1 MTLKELNK
9 KLDDQIKA
17 LEEMD
22 MTNPTCVLRT
32 TAKAKAINDLAKT
45 KVSIVSMA
53 INNERLKK
61 SSKGVDDLIG

>member
-9 KLDDQIKA
+9 KLDEQIKA

-22 MTNPTCVLRT
+22 MTNPTHVLRT
-32 TAKAKAINDLAKT
+32 TTKAKTINDLAKT

-53 INNERLKK
+53 INNEKLKK

>member
-9 KLDDQIKA
+9 KLDEQIKA

-22 MTNPTCVLRT
+22 MTNPVIVMRT
-32 TAKAKAINDLAKT
+32 TQKARAINDIAKV
-45 KVSIVSMA
+45 KVNIVSVSLQ
-53 INNERLKK
+53 NEKIKK